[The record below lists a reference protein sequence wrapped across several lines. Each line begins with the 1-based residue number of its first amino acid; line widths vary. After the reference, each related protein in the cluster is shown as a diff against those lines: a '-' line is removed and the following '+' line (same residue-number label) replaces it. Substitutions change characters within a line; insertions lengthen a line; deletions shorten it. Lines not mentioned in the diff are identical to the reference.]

1 MSRHRSGLRSITLGT
16 VSIATIGLTLA
27 NVEAVQAVT
36 TAIIA
41 GTAGADELIGT
52 PDDDT
57 INGRGGA
64 DVMTGLAGNDTYIVD
79 DEADQVVEQ
88 AFEGTDTVRVFGW
101 YQLPAN
107 VNNLIVAGSQDGGG
121 QGNALANR
129 LIGNSGSNTLNGGP
143 GNDTLTGRG
152 GPDAFHFHSPLNVDT
167 NVDRLT
173 DFNVLEDSLVL
184 WWTAFPAFTRCE
196 GSNPP
201 ALAPS
206 RLRIGASA
214 TTDSHRIVYNPNSGA
229 LNYDSDGSGPTPAV
243 RFATLSTDLALTGDD
258 FRIVSRT
265 LCP

>member
-1 MSRHRSGLRSITLGT
+1 MSRRRSRLRSITLGT
-16 VSIATIGLTLA
+16 VSIATIVLTLA

-36 TAIIA
+36 TGIIA

-88 AFEGTDTVRVFGW
+88 AGEGADSVRVFGW
-101 YQLPAN
+101 YVLPAY

-121 QGNALANR
+121 NGNNLANR
-129 LIGNSGSNTLNGGP
+129 MIGNSGSNALNGGP

-152 GPDAFHFHSPLNVDT
+152 GRDDFTFNSSLNAST
-167 NVDRLT
+167 NVDRVT
-173 DFNVLEDSLVL
+173 DFTVGVDSLVL
-184 WWTAFPAFTRCE
+184 WWTVFPAFTRCD
-196 GSNPP
+196 GLNAPD
-201 ALAPS
+201 LAPS
-206 RLRIGASA
+206 RLHIGASA

-229 LNYDSDGSGPTPAV
+229 LSYDSDGSGPTAAV
-243 RFATLSTDLALTGDD
+243 RFATLSPDLALTGDD
-258 FRIVSRT
+258 FRILSRT
-265 LCP
+265 ACP

>member
-1 MSRHRSGLRSITLGT
+1 MSRHRSWLRSITLGT
-16 VSIATIGLTLA
+16 VSVATIGLALA

-88 AFEGTDTVRVFGW
+88 AGEGTDTVRVFGW
-101 YQLPAN
+101 YALPAH
-107 VNNLIVAGSQDGGG
+107 VDNLIVAGLQDGGG
-121 QGNALANR
+121 QGNSLANR
-129 LIGNSGSNTLNGGP
+129 MIGNSGCNTFNGGS

-152 GPDAFHFHSPLNVDT
+152 GADDFHFSSPLNATT
-167 NVDRLT
+167 NVDRVT
-173 DFNVLEDSLVL
+173 DFTVGVDCSCCGGPHSAHFDL
-184 WWTAFPAFTRCE
+184 
-196 GSNPP
+196 GIHPP
-201 ALAPS
+201 PCTVEAPH
-206 RLRIGASA
+206 RLLR
-214 TTDSHRIVYNPNSGA
+214 DHRFAPHRLHPKSGA
-229 LNYDSDGSGPTPAV
+229 LNYDPDGSGPTPAV
-243 RFATLSTDLALTGDD
+243 RFATLSPDLALTGDD
-258 FRIVSRT
+258 FTIASRK

>member
-1 MSRHRSGLRSITLGT
+1 MRSIMLGA
-16 VSIATIGLTLA
+16 VSIATICLTLA

-88 AFEGTDTVRVFGW
+88 AGEGADTVRVFGW
-101 YQLPAN
+101 YVLPAY

-121 QGNALANR
+121 NGNNLANR
-129 LIGNSGSNTLNGGP
+129 MIGNSGSNALNGGP

-152 GPDAFHFHSPLNVDT
+152 GPDSFHFHSPLNAGT
-167 NVDRLT
+167 NVDRVT
-173 DFNVLEDSLVL
+173 DFSVLEDTLVL
-184 WWTAFPAFTRCE
+184 WYTAFPAFIRCDGTAE
-196 GSNPP
+196 PN
-201 ALAPS
+201 LAPS

-243 RFATLSTDLALTGDD
+243 RVATLSTDVALTGDD
-258 FRIVSRT
+258 FRIVSRSI
-265 LCP
+265 CP